1 MLEAPA
7 QPDSAECISALA
19 APPAPGTEAMPQP
32 LRLLSWNIMKF
43 DIPGAREQ
51 LRDFASDAQLV
62 LLQESLMS
70 SGPETEALNARYFSA
85 GYSRGSEQT
94 GVEIRSSYAADV
106 SCSLS
111 FREPWLRTRKAV
123 SVARLPFRDAA
134 LLVINLHA
142 INFTLGSGNY
152 RQQLESIGEIA
163 ASHNGPVIVAG
174 DFNHWNFWR
183 VSVVAD
189 WARRFGLR
197 EVRFNPDWR
206 SRHLGSALDAIFLR
220 GLTSLSAT
228 GLPTLRSDHHA
239 ITADLKLAAVARL
252 QAAGSPAADASPDS
266 VR

>member
-7 QPDSAECISALA
+7 QPDNTECITALA
-19 APPAPGTEAMPQP
+19 ASPAPGGNAMPEP

-70 SGPETEALNARYFSA
+70 SGSETEALNARYFSA
-85 GYSRGSEQT
+85 GYRRGSEQT
-94 GVEIRSSYAADV
+94 GVEIRSRYAADV

-123 SVARLPFRDAA
+123 SVARLPFRDGA
-134 LLVINLHA
+134 LLVVNVHA

-152 RQQLESIGEIA
+152 RDQLESIGEIA
-163 ASHNGPVIVAG
+163 ATHEGPVIVAG
-174 DFNHWNFWR
+174 DFNHWNVWR

-189 WARRFGLR
+189 WARRFDLE
-197 EVRFNPDWR
+197 EVSFNPDWR

-220 GLTSLSAT
+220 GLTPLSAT
-228 GLPTLRSDHHA
+228 GLPTMRSDHHA
-239 ITADLKLAAVARL
+239 ISADLKLAAVARL
-252 QAAGSPAADASPDS
+252 RAAGSPAVDVSPAS